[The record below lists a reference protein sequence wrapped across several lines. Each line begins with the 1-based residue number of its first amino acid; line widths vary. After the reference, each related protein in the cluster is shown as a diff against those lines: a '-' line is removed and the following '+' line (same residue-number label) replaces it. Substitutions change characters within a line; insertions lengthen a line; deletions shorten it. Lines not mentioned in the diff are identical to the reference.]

1 MVTKIGLNVLTQ
13 PGIKQK
19 QLDDIS
25 SGCLFGGPDGTRTP
39 GLYCVILKSDLP
51 TAPIRPLCV
60 FLFGFLLFS
69 GVQISIASNIS
80 SAFFSDCNTWRL

>member
-25 SGCLFGGPDGTRTP
+25 SSCLFGGPDG
-39 GLYCVILKSDLP
+39 
-51 TAPIRPLCV
+51 IRV
-60 FLFGFLLFS
+60 RDG
-69 GVQISIASNIS
+69 
-80 SAFFSDCNTWRL
+80 

>member
-25 SGCLFGGPDGTRTP
+25 SSCLFGGPDGFEAVRRNCLE
-39 GLYCVILKSDLP
+39 G
-51 TAPIRPLCV
+51 R
-60 FLFGFLLFS
+60 
-69 GVQISIASNIS
+69 
-80 SAFFSDCNTWRL
+80 